1 MFSRPVPNPKK
12 PKHVYDFVY
21 DHFLLRIF
29 SQGDVYIFFSPL
41 FVEISDLQA
50 HKGVALVDILQQL
63 HPFIFRISM
72 PAQVRIS
79 LISRLATTEHRL
91 AYGTSDALQL
101 GAVCG
106 AFADA
111 KEGIVKAAQ

>member
-1 MFSRPVPNPKK
+1 MVNRNTGFRCRE
-12 PKHVYDFVY
+12 FC
-21 DHFLLRIF
+21 RRRCRRA
-29 SQGDVYIFFSPL
+29 DVAPPSPPCL
-41 FVEISDLQA
+41 AEISDLQV

-63 HPFIFRISM
+63 HPFLFRISM
-72 PAQVRIS
+72 PPKVRIE
-79 LISRLATTEHRL
+79 LVSRLAATEHRL

-111 KEGIVKAAQ
+111 KEGIVAAAK

>member
-1 MFSRPVPNPKK
+1 
-12 PKHVYDFVY
+12 
-21 DHFLLRIF
+21 
-29 SQGDVYIFFSPL
+29 
-41 FVEISDLQA
+41 
-50 HKGVALVDILQQL
+50 
-63 HPFIFRISM
+63 M